1 MREKNPESTNGYVT
15 VKLAFIVSALIKQFY
30 RSNNS
35 LSLDRLISKLLTGQ
49 IKFFWLGKD
58 ITAVIIQIAGR
69 YDKG

>member
-49 IKFFWLGKD
+49 IKFF
-58 ITAVIIQIAGR
+58 
-69 YDKG
+69 